1 MKSDYSAIYYPNS
14 YIQDQRSL
22 MTYLFIYDEIHFVT
36 FATDSRNPT
45 EYFKNIPDYTEISSR
60 TKNGKRSFW
69 VTSNEVKSNLSGSLD
84 EQSRQVVE
92 FYQFIQRYK
101 SFIGDSIHFHPN
113 MIASLLSRLTD
124 QITGAGLPAS
134 DLIQVLL
141 REDPAIIE
149 FDKFQNE
156 FPEVKTE
163 TLWAT
168 VPTALNLAKEKELI
182 LISDS
187 SDIPVPL
194 LSNKVRNVKLLT
206 SILAEECVKITIPD
220 CSSANPEEIF
230 EIREK
235 LKDALIPFRMSL
247 QKLSVDLRKS
257 LDEGMAIEDVKG
269 EAKFIVESQIQPAVY
284 ELQQSIEK
292 SNSKLL
298 NNVFGKILSWIPYVA
313 KAYAMPT
320 PDNLMSVAKKMGADS
335 NSVFDAI
342 DDLSYTKAQGLSFLL
357 QLEQATTK
365 INQAES

>member
-1 MKSDYSAIYYPNS
+1 MRSVYSAVYYPNS

-22 MTYLFIYDEIHFVT
+22 MAYLFIYDELHFVT
-36 FATDSRNPT
+36 FSTDSRNPT
-45 EYFKNIPDYTEISSR
+45 EYFKNIPDHTEISSI
-60 TKNGKRSFW
+60 TKKGKRNFW
-69 VTSNEVKSNLSGSLD
+69 VTSNEVKSNLSGRLD
-84 EQSRQVVE
+84 EQTRQVVE

-101 SFIGDSIHFHPN
+101 RFIGDSIHFHPN
-113 MIASLLSRLTD
+113 MIASLLSRMTD

-141 REDPAIIE
+141 RQDPAIIE

-168 VPTALNLAKEKELI
+168 VPTALSLAKEKELI

-194 LSNKVRNVKLLT
+194 LSNKVKNVKLLT
-206 SILAEECVKITIPD
+206 SILAEECIKITIPD

-247 QKLSVDLRKS
+247 QKLSGDLRNS
-257 LDEGMAIEDVKG
+257 LDEDMAIEDVKG

-284 ELQQSIEK
+284 ELQKSIEK
-292 SNSKLL
+292 SNSKLI
-298 NNVFGKILSWIPYVA
+298 NKVFGKVLSWIPYVA

-320 PDNLMSVAKKMGADS
+320 PDNLLSVARKMGADS
-335 NSVFDAI
+335 SSVFDAI
-342 DDLSYTKAQGLSFLL
+342 DDISYTKAQGLSFLL
-357 QLEQATTK
+357 QVEQATTK
-365 INQAES
+365 KLSG